1 MMVQASGWQ
10 SYKRLLSY
18 LKPYWRFFALGV
30 VGFILNAQTEWAGAQ
45 LIKFVIN
52 AIQEKNQ
59 ADKNLFPLLVIGIF
73 FFRGIGTFMGN
84 YYLSLVARN
93 VVYTLRKE
101 LFAKLLVLPNHYICI
116 RRPFKRKVDLLGCS
130 KPSASIIS
138 SADFNKARAKS
149 P

>member
-1 MMVQASGWQ
+1 VQNDGASTGWQ

-18 LKPYWRFFALGV
+18 LKPYWRFFALG

-101 LFAKLLVLPNHYICI
+101 LFAKLVG
-116 RRPFKRKVDLLGCS
+116 V
-130 KPSASIIS
+130 A
-138 SADFNKARAKS
+138 
-149 P
+149 

>member
-1 MMVQASGWQ
+1 MTEQTSGWQ

-18 LKPYWRFFALGV
+18 LKSYKKFFLLGV
-30 VGFILNAQTEWAGAQ
+30 FGFILNAQTEWAGAQ

-59 ADKNLFPLLVIGIF
+59 ADKNFFPLLVIGVF

-101 LFAKLLVLPNHYICI
+101 LFDKLLNKNKFQSK
-116 RRPFKRKVDLLGCS
+116 FKSEDEKI
-130 KPSASIIS
+130 K
-138 SADFNKARAKS
+138 
-149 P
+149 